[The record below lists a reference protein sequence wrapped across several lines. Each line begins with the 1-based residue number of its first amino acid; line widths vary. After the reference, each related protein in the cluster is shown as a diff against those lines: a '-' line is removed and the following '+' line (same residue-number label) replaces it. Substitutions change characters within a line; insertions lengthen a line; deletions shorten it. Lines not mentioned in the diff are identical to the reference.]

1 MSRLITLREFDY
13 LLPEDEAPRD
23 DPRAKGIPRRD
34 WDWLHRLLAGEEARE
49 HHDDAH
55 HFLRRTSRNRVPA
68 FQVLNHVGVLRTPY
82 GTQLEILPKV
92 HEEKDDA
99 EETRSM
105 LVAMLRRLRWLE
117 RFRLGGEA
125 LLRARRMPLLE
136 VFLRQFLDEVNH
148 VLKRGLRSDYVTRE
162 ENIAFLRGKLLVA
175 QNIRRNLIHK
185 HRFYC
190 AFDEFLPD
198 RPENRLIRRA
208 LEKVL
213 RLTGSATN
221 ERLARE
227 LLFAFQDVPS
237 SWDVGKDF
245 ARSLCDRST
254 SHYRAAIAWCR
265 VLLQEEPPV
274 PMPGKA
280 EHISLLFP
288 MERIFEDYVGSLL
301 ARTEGVEE
309 LRRQSSSKWL
319 LEIPKKFQLKP
330 DFVFRMDGRTIVAD
344 AKWKRIHPD
353 AGDDKRGV
361 SQGDLYQLY
370 AYGKKYEA
378 SGLVLFYPET
388 ARFREPLTDWR
399 FEENLPLILVP
410 VPLPRRE
417 EGASIAFPL
426 LLQKKQTAFAYR
438 LKEVFAACERA
449 KTSR

>member
-1 MSRLITLREFDY
+1 MATRWDMRVKEI
-13 LLPEDEAPRD
+13 AQ
-23 DPRAKGIPRRD
+23 RD
-34 WDWLHRLLAGEEARE
+34 WDWLDRLLAGEEARE

-99 EETRSM
+99 EEARSM

-227 LLFAFQDVPS
+227 LLFAFQDVPPS
-237 SWDVGKDF
+237 RDVAGDF

-309 LRRQSSSKWL
+309 LHKQSTSKCL

-330 DFVFRMDGRTIVAD
+330 DFVFLLGDERIVAD

-353 AGDDKRGV
+353 AGDGKRGV

-370 AYGKKYEA
+370 AYAKKYQA
-378 SGLVLFYPET
+378 ACVMLFYPET
-388 ARFREPLTDWR
+388 EAFRDALADWR
-399 FEENLPLILVP
+399 FEEGLSVALVP
-410 VPLPRRE
+410 VPLPRDGEGSRQALHRFRRVLEKVAPNAPEAEQRE
-417 EGASIAFPL
+417 EA
-426 LLQKKQTAFAYR
+426 
-438 LKEVFAACERA
+438 ERSA
-449 KTSR
+449 G